1 MTGPPLRPP
10 PTLVFRNPNPHAPGS
25 LLELTQ
31 DLRDASCWT
40 IFVRHSDG
48 LANAVGDFT
57 SRERALEILQ
67 LLFGELKP
75 IPDPITRWS

>member
-1 MTGPPLRPP
+1 MTGPPSSPLS
-10 PTLVFRNPNPHAPGS
+10 TLVFRNPNPSAPGS

-31 DLRDASCWT
+31 DQCDASCWM
-40 IFVRHSDG
+40 IFVRDADG
-48 LANAVGDFT
+48 LAQAVGDFT

-67 LLFGELKP
+67 LLFGELTP

>member
-10 PTLVFRNPNPHAPGS
+10 PTLVFRNPNPDAPGS

-31 DLRDASCWT
+31 DQCDASCWT
-40 IFVRHSDG
+40 IFVRDSAG
-48 LANAVGDFT
+48 LTHAVGDFS

-67 LLFGELKP
+67 LLFGELTP
-75 IPDPITRWS
+75 IPNPITRWS